1 MQGTSLESEVL
12 RKTAERS
19 NQIAAEIQSV
29 RSAANSQMV
38 PVLNQW
44 KGAASQKSGL
54 VWTELDAHLD
64 RLHQALCNIGEA
76 LGIVQTRYVTTDE
89 EQGQQINQVGQQ
101 ASSIS
106 VALGPQ

>member
-1 MQGTSLESEVL
+1 MQGTSLDSQVL

-19 NQIAAEIQSV
+19 VDIAAEIQSI
-29 RSAANSQMV
+29 RTSAGNQVV

-44 KGAASQKSGL
+44 QGAASQAAG
-54 VWTELDAHLD
+54 VAWTQLDGHLR
-64 RLHQALCNIGEA
+64 RLHDALANIGEA
-76 LGIVQTRYVTTDE
+76 LGIVQTQYMTTDQD
-89 EQGQQINQVGQQ
+89 QGQKLDQVGQQ